1 MSLASFPTRRQR
13 ETVHV
18 ARLLANGLTPAQTIR
33 RSGLP
38 RGQAAAHVRRLWY
51 LRIQPFLL
59 RHIASLGPDEQF
71 RAAVLHLIL
80 DRRWEQRARQKW
92 AARQAKG
99 GAA

>member
-1 MSLASFPTRRQR
+1 MSLASSPTRRQR
-13 ETVHV
+13 EIVGV
-18 ARLLANGLTPAQTIR
+18 ARLLASGLTPAETIR

-38 RGQAAAHVRRLWY
+38 RGLAAAYVRRLRH
-51 LRIQPFLL
+51 LRIRPFLL

-71 RAAVLHLIL
+71 RAAVLHLIVA
-80 DRRWEQRARQKW
+80 RRWEQRARQKW